1 MNITIFAS
9 KRIGIKALSYI
20 TKNYDYDVAYISE
33 NIINY
38 IKNEK

>member
-1 MNITIFAS
+1 MNIAIFAS
-9 KRIGIKALSYI
+9 KRIGRKALSFI
-20 TKNYDYDVAYISE
+20 TKNYNDDISYISE